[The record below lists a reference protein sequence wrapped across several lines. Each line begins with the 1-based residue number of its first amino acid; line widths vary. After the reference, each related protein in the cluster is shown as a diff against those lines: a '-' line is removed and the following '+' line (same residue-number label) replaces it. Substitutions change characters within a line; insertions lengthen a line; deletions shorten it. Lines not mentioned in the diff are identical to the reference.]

1 MPSPIRAS
9 ATTALD
15 ELDRGPGVSGS
26 EPLSRRPTGATP
38 AVTAGRPVAPTPIAS
53 ASQVVIDHVSPTRA
67 AVRRFMRHRLA
78 IVGLVLVG
86 TVVLLA
92 VIAPLL
98 TPWGPNFIDF
108 QIGSRQPPS
117 ARHVLGTDVSGRDVW
132 ARVLYGG
139 RTSVTVGFGAVSLYL
154 AIGTML
160 GLVAGFYGRFLDQAI
175 MRLTDTIMSVPPLL
189 LIIVFVSVV
198 GPSIGSVIAVI
209 GLLGWPQTTR
219 LVRGQLLVLRE
230 AEFINAARVV
240 GVRDRSILLRHM
252 LPNILGPLT
261 VVATFGVATAVL
273 LESSLSF
280 LGLGV
285 RPPEASWGNLITEA
299 TSPVVLNM
307 MPWQWMPAAA
317 AITTMVLGVNFIG
330 DGLRDA
336 IDPKTV
342 RRG

>member
-1 MPSPIRAS
+1 MTARDDPTALGSAVSGPAGRAS
-9 ATTALD
+9 
-15 ELDRGPGVSGS
+15 DR
-26 EPLSRRPTGATP
+26 LGAI
-38 AVTAGRPVAPTPIAS
+38 G
-53 ASQVVIDHVSPTRA
+53 ASQVVIEHVSPGRA
-67 AVRRFMRHRLA
+67 AVRRFLRHRLA
-78 IVGLVLVG
+78 IVGVVLVVG
-86 TVVLLA
+86 VVLMAILA
-92 VIAPLL
+92 PVLSPWAPN
-98 TPWGPNFIDF
+98 WIDYST
-108 QIGSRQPPS
+108 GARKPPGGL
-117 ARHVLGTDVSGRDVW
+117 HILGTDVVGRDIW

-139 RTSVTVGFGAVSLYL
+139 RTSTIVGFGAVALYL
-154 AIGTML
+154 VIGTVL
-160 GLVAGFYGRFLDQAI
+160 GMIAGFYGRYLDQAI
-175 MRLTDTIMSVPPLL
+175 MRFTDTILSIPPLL
-189 LIIVFVSVV
+189 LIVVFVSAV

-230 AEFINAARVV
+230 SEFITAARVI
-240 GVRDRSILLRHM
+240 GVPDRTILFRHM

-299 TSPVVLNM
+299 ISPVVLNHL
-307 MPWQWMPAAA
+307 PWQWVPAAI
-317 AITTMVLGVNFIG
+317 AITATVLGVNFIG

-342 RRG
+342 KRG